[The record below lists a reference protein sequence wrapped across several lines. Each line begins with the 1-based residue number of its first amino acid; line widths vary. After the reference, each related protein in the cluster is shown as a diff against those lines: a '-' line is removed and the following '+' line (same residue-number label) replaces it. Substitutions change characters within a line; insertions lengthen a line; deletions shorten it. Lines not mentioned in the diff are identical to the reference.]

1 MIIKESQQG
10 TKKRYIP
17 THTKK
22 PDEVKSKHLSIL
34 VTEKELNEFDS
45 FVGGQ
50 RQRSIVIR
58 MLMKNYIEKQ
68 RILKNR
74 EEEKRGKYLKGDY
87 KLNYPPN
94 YR

>member
-1 MIIKESQQG
+1 MIVKENQQG

-22 PDEVKSKHLSIL
+22 PDEVKSKRLIL
-34 VTEKELNEFDS
+34 RITEKELNEFNS
-45 FVGGQ
+45 FVGTSGQ
-50 RQRSIVIR
+50 RSVVIR
-58 MLMKNYIEKQ
+58 MLMKNYVEKHK
-68 RILKNR
+68 ILKNR